1 MCLAVPSKIVEIKD
15 NNVAIVDIGGVK
27 KEILIDLLDEVK
39 VGEYVLLHAGFA
51 IQKLDEEEARKTLEI
66 FREISLLGER

>member
-15 NNVAIVDIGGVK
+15 NNIAVVDIEGVK

-51 IQKLDEEEARKTLEI
+51 IQKLDEEEAKKTLEI
-66 FREISLLGER
+66 FQEIWKT